1 MTRTTAT
8 TLRREEVGTIRTMV
22 VCDDRDVMRLGLV
35 EMLQTTQWAT
45 ELMGF
50 SSLSTAWTYL
60 AGSSATSAIA
70 ILGGTSAGG
79 ELGATGRPTRP
90 PTRIVLMLHD
100 SEAAHLAVAAGL
112 PVDGF
117 FLEED
122 LSVSMLRALLTRLD
136 AREFP
141 MPAPMAEFLLGQV
154 RGFPS
159 PLSVRLSSRGQAVLR
174 LIADG
179 ATNKIIADEL
189 GISIHG
195 VKHHVASL
203 LKQLN
208 CANRTEAAST
218 AMRRGL
224 VSAEPVRSA
233 DVRQALSARH

>member
-1 MTRTTAT
+1 MTGTTAT

-35 EMLQTTQWAT
+35 EMLQTTKTKWAT
-45 ELMGF
+45 ELTGF
-50 SSLSTAWTYL
+50 TSLPTAWAYL

-79 ELGATGRPTRP
+79 ELAATGRPTRP
-90 PTRIVLMLHD
+90 ATRIVLMLHD

-141 MPAPMAEFLLGQV
+141 MPAPM
-154 RGFPS
+154 
-159 PLSVRLSSRGQAVLR
+159 
-174 LIADG
+174 DG
-179 ATNKIIADEL
+179 ATNKTIADEL

-203 LKQLN
+203 LKQPP
-208 CANRTEAAST
+208 
-218 AMRRGL
+218 RRL
-224 VSAEPVRSA
+224 
-233 DVRQALSARH
+233 QA

>member
-1 MTRTTAT
+1 MTGTTAP
-8 TLRREEVGTIRTMV
+8 TLRREEVSTIRTMV

-35 EMLQTTQWAT
+35 EMLQTTKTKWAT
-45 ELMGF
+45 ELTGF
-50 SSLSTAWTYL
+50 TSLPTAWAYL

-70 ILGGTSAGG
+70 ILGGTSAGE
-79 ELGATGRPTRP
+79 ELAATGRP
-90 PTRIVLMLHD
+90 
-100 SEAAHLAVAAGL
+100 
-112 PVDGF
+112 
-117 FLEED
+117 
-122 LSVSMLRALLTRLD
+122 RLD

-141 MPAPMAEFLLGQV
+141 MPAPM
-154 RGFPS
+154 
-159 PLSVRLSSRGQAVLR
+159 
-174 LIADG
+174 DG
-179 ATNKIIADEL
+179 ATNKTIADEL

-233 DVRQALSARH
+233 DVRQALSARD

>member
-8 TLRREEVGTIRTMV
+8 ILRPGEVNTIRTMV

-35 EMLQTTQWAT
+35 EMLQTTKWAT

-50 SSLSTAWTYL
+50 SSLPTAWTYL

-70 ILGGTSAGG
+70 ILGGTSAGE
-79 ELGATGRPTRP
+79 ELAATGRP
-90 PTRIVLMLHD
+90 
-100 SEAAHLAVAAGL
+100 
-112 PVDGF
+112 
-117 FLEED
+117 
-122 LSVSMLRALLTRLD
+122 RLD

-141 MPAPMAEFLLGQV
+141 MPAPMAEFLLRQV

-179 ATNKIIADEL
+179 ATNKTIADEL
-189 GISIHG
+189 GISVHG
-195 VKHHVASL
+195 IKHHVASL

-233 DVRQALSARH
+233 DVRQALSARD